1 MEGEQEEEC
10 EGKGDEE
17 EEKEEEEEEEDEEE
31 EDFTYIASSF
41 HSYVFSSLFFTTANA
56 NMMWVQSLGSIL
68 SGVYF
73 PIPGRYWD
81 QLV

>member
-1 MEGEQEEEC
+1 MIFISNKDAESVIRWRGAAGVGEGVEGEQEEEC

-17 EEKEEEEEEEDEEE
+17 EEEEEEEEEDEEE

-56 NMMWVQSLGSIL
+56 NMM
-68 SGVYF
+68 
-73 PIPGRYWD
+73 
-81 QLV
+81 